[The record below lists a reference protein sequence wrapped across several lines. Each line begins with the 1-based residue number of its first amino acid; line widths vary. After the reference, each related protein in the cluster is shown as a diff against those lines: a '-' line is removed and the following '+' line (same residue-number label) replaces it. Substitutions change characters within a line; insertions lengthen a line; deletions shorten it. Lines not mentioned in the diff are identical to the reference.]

1 MNTRAKLG
9 YPRYVGG
16 VGDGNDVPTQDLV
29 SQGYKTARVVDGS
42 YELVL
47 TKTVSLYFK
56 AYQLVNVWSLQNP
69 DHY

>member
-16 VGDGNDVPTQDLV
+16 VGDGNDVPTQVLV

-42 YELVL
+42 YELEL
-47 TKTVSLYFK
+47 TKQFLYISTLF
-56 AYQLVNVWSLQNP
+56 NG
-69 DHY
+69 

>member
-16 VGDGNDVPTQDLV
+16 VGGGKDVPTQVLV

-42 YELVL
+42 YELEL
-47 TKTVSLYFK
+47 TKQFLYISR
-56 AYQLVNVWSLQNP
+56 LING
-69 DHY
+69 